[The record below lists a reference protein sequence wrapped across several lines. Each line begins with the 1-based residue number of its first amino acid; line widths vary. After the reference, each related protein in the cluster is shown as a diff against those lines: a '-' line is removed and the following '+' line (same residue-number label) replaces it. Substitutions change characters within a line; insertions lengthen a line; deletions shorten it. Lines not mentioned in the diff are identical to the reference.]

1 MSQKRKLES
10 LLEDIL
16 IELNKNGIQYFNFT
30 DYNMEQLVMYQK
42 TLDVYQEDK
51 LGKNEEEFS
60 SDDDILDMDD

>member
-30 DYNMEQLVMYQK
+30 DYNME
-42 TLDVYQEDK
+42 
-51 LGKNEEEFS
+51 
-60 SDDDILDMDD
+60 